1 MNTLLPFRFQHQSD
15 TPGPSEKGNPSLRSG
30 ASWSRGWSGEM
41 TRLMTEASQQSD
53 AEVKSPKTC
62 QLNCHLLNNPDRKTL
77 LPRPTYPK
85 AACVKLYLWQCHAR
99 NLG

>member
-1 MNTLLPFRFQHQSD
+1 MNTLLPFRFQHQRD

-30 ASWSRGWSGEM
+30 GLLVTWLVWCDD
-41 TRLMTEASQQSD
+41 LMTEASQQSD
-53 AEVKSPKTC
+53 AEIKSPKTC

-77 LPRPTYPK
+77 LPHPTYPK